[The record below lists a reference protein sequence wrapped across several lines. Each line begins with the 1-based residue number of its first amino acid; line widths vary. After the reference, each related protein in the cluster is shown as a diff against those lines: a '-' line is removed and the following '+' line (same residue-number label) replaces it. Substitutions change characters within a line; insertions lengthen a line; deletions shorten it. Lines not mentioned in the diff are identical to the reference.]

1 MTRLLLCLFILCTLV
16 RWVESLSPLV
26 AYTTTLQKWPLATN
40 IVTASMITVCSDS
53 ISQAIER
60 FNNRGKAVCV
70 HHSWKRSLNMAVYGS
85 AVSGAFIFNW
95 FKFLDKLVPVPLTFP
110 RVCYK
115 IFVNQFFMAPFLS
128 SLFFAWVI
136 FTRETSSF
144 QEKQRSLRKKLK
156 SDLLPTIQKACVYWS
171 ILHLFNFSIVPK
183 EFQVV
188 YTSFGFLIWTT
199 YLSIVGYRKV
209 D

>member
-1 MTRLLLCLFILCTLV
+1 
-16 RWVESLSPLV
+16 
-26 AYTTTLQKWPLATN
+26 
-40 IVTASMITVCSDS
+40 MITS
-53 ISQAIER
+53 IILLKVIFHHKIYVILKSQ
-60 FNNRGKAVCV
+60 K
-70 HHSWKRSLNMAVYGS
+70 
-85 AVSGAFIFNW
+85 
-95 FKFLDKLVPVPLTFP
+95 VPVPLTFP

-115 IFVNQFFMAPFLS
+115 IFVNQLFMAPFLN